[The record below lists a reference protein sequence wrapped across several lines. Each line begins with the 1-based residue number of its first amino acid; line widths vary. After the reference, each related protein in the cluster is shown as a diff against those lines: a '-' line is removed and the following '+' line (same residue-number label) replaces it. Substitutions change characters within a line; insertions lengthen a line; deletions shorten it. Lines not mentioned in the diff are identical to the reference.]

1 MNTNPAA
8 TGSGDKDYVDKAL
21 ESAERKF
28 GGAHGAKLAGNRS
41 MNEKITDKARAF
53 FEKITGKKVPSK
65 ISN

>member
-41 MNEKITDKARAF
+41 MNEKIVCCALLLF
-53 FEKITGKKVPSK
+53 F
-65 ISN
+65 